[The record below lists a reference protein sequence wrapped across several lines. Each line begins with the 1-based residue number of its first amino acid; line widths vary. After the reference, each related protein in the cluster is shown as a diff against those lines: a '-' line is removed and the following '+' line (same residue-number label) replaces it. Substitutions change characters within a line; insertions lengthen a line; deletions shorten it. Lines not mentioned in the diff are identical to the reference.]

1 MPFQR
6 LSTGVTGKGGIWRT
20 KPQDAESAVGT
31 DSPEVR
37 AKPRTCLVHAVFG
50 IIVACTLL
58 R

>member
-6 LSTGVTGKGGIWRT
+6 LSTGVTGKGRIWRT

-37 AKPRTCLVHAVFG
+37 AKPRTACPDVFTGSVARGVGLV
-50 IIVACTLL
+50 
-58 R
+58 